1 MKNAKWNQTSSKVD
15 DNDARE
21 ERLRCER
28 VKERGWKGMSQDRG
42 GHAKRLEIQV
52 SLLLFKTAFERLEFL

>member
-1 MKNAKWNQTSSKVD
+1 VKNAKWNQTSSKVD

-28 VKERGWKGMSQDRG
+28 VKERGWKGISQDRG
-42 GHAKRLEIQV
+42 GACKEAGVPSVLV
-52 SLLLFKTAFERLEFL
+52 TF